1 MIAKLETEGQC
12 RILRVSG
19 RIDFESALDFEQ
31 QINSMI
37 QQDADCF
44 IIELS
49 EVELLSSAGL
59 RVLLSTAK
67 RVSHRDASLGLAAPS
82 QVVRQV
88 FEISHFN
95 LLFKIFPSVSA
106 AIAALK
112 GPSRAAEP
120 VTYPQVSSGD
130 KANAEKT
137 SPRASEPSPVP
148 SPSDKGA
155 QQPAGQESARGVPP
169 QIPLTSA
176 PQPARADQKA
186 PIDTPVRPSPQSR
199 PPVPEAAPQIVSR
212 PPPISP
218 APPVPA
224 PPTRQVAPAIAET
237 VLPVAQPPP
246 VPGSS
251 VPPPPPPAA
260 ITVAPPARPAT
271 PPPIP
276 KPDTTAPPLS
286 AAQRPSPSLET
297 AKDRSSKSTPAT
309 RQISESPPSPG
320 AETVVPV
327 ARPPQP
333 SAAQRP
339 SAHPPRVEASYAA
352 QLEVR
357 AEGNVY
363 PCKDGD
369 VIGSAGQLGK
379 AYFAQIPGLAPRHL
393 LIGKLEGHWFVFTPQ
408 NVQHPFSCDGH
419 PLVAGER
426 KFLQYADYQME
437 FNGRVFGFRLIPEQK
452 KQGFFS
458 RVFGKK

>member
-12 RILRVSG
+12 RILHVSG

-37 QQDADCF
+37 QRDADCF

-112 GPSRAAEP
+112 VQSHATESVAQPGA
-120 VTYPQVSSGD
+120 SSGD
-130 KANAEKT
+130 TANAQET
-137 SPRASEPSPVP
+137 LPPASEP
-148 SPSDKGA
+148 A
-155 QQPAGQESARGVPP
+155 QTQP
-169 QIPLTSA
+169 
-176 PQPARADQKA
+176 
-186 PIDTPVRPSPQSR
+186 PVRDVIPT
-199 PPVPEAAPQIVSR
+199 AVSR
-212 PPPISP
+212 TPPISP
-218 APPVPA
+218 TPSAPA
-224 PPTRQVAPAIAET
+224 PPASQVAPARAET
-237 VLPVAQPPP
+237 VHPVAQPS
-246 VPGSS
+246 PGPTSS
-251 VPPPPPPAA
+251 VPPPSAA
-260 ITVAPPARPAT
+260 ITVPSPTRGSAPPPV
-271 PPPIP
+271 P
-276 KPDTTAPPLS
+276 KLEAKPPPLS
-286 AAQRPSPSLET
+286 GTQRPPPSPET
-297 AKDRSSKSTPAT
+297 AKDRPSRSAPAS
-309 RQISESPPSPG
+309 RQIYEPPPSLG

-327 ARPPQP
+327 VRSPQP
-333 SAAQRP
+333 PAAQKP
-339 SAHPPRVEASYAA
+339 ATHPTRVEAFYPA

-357 AEGNVY
+357 AEGNIY

-393 LIGKLEGHWFVFTPQ
+393 LIGKLEGRWFVFTPQ

-419 PLVAGER
+419 LLVAGER
-426 KFLQYADYQME
+426 KFLQYADHQME
-437 FNGRVFGFRLIPEQK
+437 FNGRVFGLRLIPEQK